1 MKHGVSQIFLLFYI
15 ATPNFIDDRT
25 VDSLYVLN
33 VQNTVFKISI
43 WIWIVYFMADESA
56 SHSIL

>member
-15 ATPNFIDDRT
+15 ATANVIDDRT
-25 VDSLYVLN
+25 ADSLYVLN

-43 WIWIVYFMADESA
+43 
-56 SHSIL
+56 